1 MIEGNTNRIARL
13 EQEKDRLKT
22 ACRHGVISLEEYA
35 QDRSAIDKEISDL
48 AQAAKHLQEEVK
60 PQILTED
67 DIATI
72 EAFAAY
78 VREGSDLA
86 DSDREAQREIFQTL
100 NIQVV
105 LFEENGQKWV
115 DVSCVLGRTH
125 SEAHFQTNYG
135 TAWYTGHSNGRACG
149 SVLRVCPFPTHRH
162 FR

>member
-35 QDRSAIDKEISDL
+35 QDRSGIDKEISDL
-48 AQAAKHLQEEVK
+48 AQAVKHLQEEVK

-86 DSDREAQREIFQTL
+86 DSDREAQ
-100 NIQVV
+100 
-105 LFEENGQKWV
+105 
-115 DVSCVLGRTH
+115 
-125 SEAHFQTNYG
+125 
-135 TAWYTGHSNGRACG
+135 
-149 SVLRVCPFPTHRH
+149 
-162 FR
+162 